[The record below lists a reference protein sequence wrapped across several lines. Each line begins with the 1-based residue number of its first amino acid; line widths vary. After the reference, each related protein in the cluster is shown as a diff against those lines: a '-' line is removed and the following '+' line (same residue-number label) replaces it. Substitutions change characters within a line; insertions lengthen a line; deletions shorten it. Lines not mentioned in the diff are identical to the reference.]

1 MIIEFPRE
9 GDIPLGE
16 SNDNRG
22 DFGDKTDEELLALR
36 ARYKE
41 FEKSI
46 FAESWQRPS
55 LRRFQETCA
64 ALCLA
69 LDLATK
75 EEDKDMVYCPWLF
88 EAFNTLQAR
97 IIKVPKVL
105 PKGGAY
111 IKWAAEIQEIVEGTC
126 AAFGCFGDYLVRYV
140 TAVYPEGTD
149 SPHDF
154 IKVVRSELNRFFK
167 IVESKNKDPFVTA
180 AFVKERGAAEIDSSL
195 PNVGMAGENSYQGG
209 YACCGFE
216 YYE

>member
-9 GDIPLGE
+9 GDSPLGE

-22 DFGDKTDEELLALR
+22 EFDNKTDEELLALR
-36 ARYKE
+36 ARYKK
-41 FEKSI
+41 FEKTI

-55 LRRFQETCA
+55 LGRFQETCA

-75 EEDKDMVYCPWLF
+75 EKDRDMVYCPWLF
-88 EAFNTLQAR
+88 EAFNTLQSM

-105 PKGGAY
+105 PQGDAY
-111 IKWAAEIQEIVEGTC
+111 LKWTAGIKEVVEGTC

-154 IKVVRSELNRFFK
+154 IKVVRSELSGFFK
-167 IVESKNKDPFVTA
+167 IGASENKDPFVTA
-180 AFVKERGAAEIDSSL
+180 AFELLYSYDERGCPKLQKDVL
-195 PNVGMAGENSYQGG
+195 RK
-209 YACCGFE
+209 
-216 YYE
+216 